1 MLSFHE
7 TGARILQM
15 HAENGYFI
23 VRASRQL
30 VFPTDDGSI
39 PADGLIMLTWMLAE
53 PMGETCFS
61 DISVNTCNEDAKVC
75 RHEGD
80 LKVASTLG
88 IPVGDDTDFIPLK
101 HRAN

>member
-1 MLSFHE
+1 
-7 TGARILQM
+7 M

-53 PMGETCFS
+53 PMGETSFS
-61 DISVNTCNEDAKVC
+61 NISVNTSSEEKKVC

-80 LKVASTLG
+80 LNVVSTLG
-88 IPVGDDTDFIPLK
+88 IPVVDDTDTIPLK
-101 HRAN
+101 HRAS

>member
-30 VFPTDDGSI
+30 VFPTEDGSI
-39 PADGLIMLTWMLAE
+39 PADGLTMLTWMLAE
-53 PMGETCFS
+53 PMGETSFS
-61 DISVNTCNEDAKVC
+61 NISVNTSSKEKEVC

-80 LKVASTLG
+80 LNVASTLG
-88 IPVGDDTDFIPLK
+88 VPVVDHTDAIPLK
-101 HRAN
+101 HRAI